1 MVNYGT
7 EGRELESL
15 RPRYESPANAGLLL
29 CSAAQSSGRVLP
41 TCYQSGRARAT
52 AATETARAT
61 TSETPKLSAQ
71 TGLTV
76 RDVSAV
82 ERMASGYRLPCL
94 RPLDVGELGP
104 ADLATANRARG
115 RAPPAPIAPA

>member
-1 MVNYGT
+1 MRGFCFA
-7 EGRELESL
+7 RQLS
-15 RPRYESPANAGLLL
+15 PRGA
-29 CSAAQSSGRVLP
+29 
-41 TCYQSGRARAT
+41 CYQLAT
-52 AATETARAT
+52 NPGALERLAATETARAT

-82 ERMASGYRLPCL
+82 KRMASGYRLPCL